1 MAADAAG
8 AAVADPRL
16 SVAGHTPAD
25 TQQEDH
31 QVEEYAQG
39 VDKTSAEV
47 QDAIVRAVNGASSD
61 FDLRDLLM
69 GVVRA
74 ACTLSGA
81 RYGALGVIGRSQHRL
96 VEFLAEGV
104 SDDERAR
111 IGQLPTGRGLLG
123 HLIDH
128 PHPLRI
134 DDLSTHPASTGF
146 PPHHPRMTTF
156 LGLPVRVRGRVFGNL
171 YLTEKDTGTPF
182 TADDEKAVLS
192 MAHLAG
198 IAIEHANLL
207 VMAERRSRWL
217 GATALVPASILA
229 AQRPQ
234 DALEAV
240 LSNALEAAQGLTA
253 FAIAPTQSGDF
264 AVRAAVGDLRRPPA
278 TTLEEIRPVVMLAM
292 ATSSTR
298 WIDLPTAGAVMTRL
312 VIDPLTRGA
321 LIIVLPDGRFTETVA
336 DDSDLIANYANQA
349 SLALEKHHTRT
360 IQEELAVL
368 AERNRIAR
376 DLHDVVIQRL
386 FALGLQ
392 LKTISNRAEPATAD
406 QLETVIDDL
415 DTTIAE
421 IRRSIVDLRPPH
433 QHLSVR
439 TKIHGLVT
447 EYSHVLGYSPA
458 VTIHGPLDTL
468 LDPDLHDHVI
478 AVLREGLSNSARH
491 ARATRVWLD
500 ITVTPTQLT
509 CTVTDDGIGTG
520 RSAPGSGL
528 RNLGDR
534 ARELGG
540 TLRVAGRSP
549 HGCVLIWQV
558 PLAATAPSDLF
569 SPAPA
574 VDPS

>member
-1 MAADAAG
+1 M
-8 AAVADPRL
+8 
-16 SVAGHTPAD
+16 
-25 TQQEDH
+25 
-31 QVEEYAQG
+31 
-39 VDKTSAEV
+39 DKTSAEV
-47 QDAIVRAVNGASSD
+47 QDAIRRAVDGTSSD

-81 RYGALGVIGRSQHRL
+81 RYGALGVIGRSRHRL
-96 VEFLAEGV
+96 VEFLVEGV
-104 SDDERAR
+104 SDDDRAR
-111 IGQLPTGRGLLG
+111 IGELPTGRGLLG

-128 PHPLRI
+128 PQPLRI
-134 DDLSTHPASTGF
+134 DDLGTHPASTGF
-146 PPHHPRMTTF
+146 PPHHPQMTTF
-156 LGLPVRVRGRVFGNL
+156 LGLPIRVRGRVFGNL

-182 TADDEKAVLS
+182 TDDDEKAVES

-217 GATALVPASILA
+217 GATAAMPASVLGA
-229 AQRPQ
+229 PQAQE
-234 DALEAV
+234 ALETV

-253 FAIAPTQSGDF
+253 IAIAPTASGEF
-264 AVRAAVGDLRRPPA
+264 TVRAAVGDLSRPPA
-278 TTLEEIRPVVMLAM
+278 AILEELRPAVMLAM

-298 WIDLPTAGAVMTRL
+298 WIDLPTGGAVMTRL
-312 VIDPLTRGA
+312 VLDPLTRGA

-360 IQEELAVL
+360 IQDQMAVL

-392 LKTISNRAEPATAD
+392 LKTISSRAEPETAD
-406 QLETVIDDL
+406 QLHTVIDDL
-415 DTTIAE
+415 DATIGE

-433 QHLSVR
+433 EQRSVR
-439 TKIHGLVT
+439 AKIQGLVT

-458 VTIHGPLDTL
+458 VTTSGPLDTL
-468 LDPDLHDHVI
+468 LDADLHDHLI

-500 ITVTPTQLT
+500 VTVTPTQLT

-520 RSAPGSGL
+520 QSAPGNGL
-528 RNLGDR
+528 GNLADR

-540 TLRVAGRSP
+540 TVHVVGRSP
-549 HGCVLIWQV
+549 HGCALVWQV
-558 PLAATAPSDLF
+558 PLAATAPSRPVG
-569 SPAPA
+569 PAPA
-574 VDPS
+574 VE